1 MMKVLAVTGYKP
13 FEIGIF
19 KQDDKALVYIKKTI
33 EKRLISLI
41 DEGLEWV
48 LISGQLGAELWTAEV
63 AYMLREEYPE
73 LKVAVITPFY
83 DQEKKW
89 KEPNQELYEAVLAQ
103 ADYEA
108 SLTHRPYESP
118 LQFKQKNQFFIQK
131 SDALML
137 LYDPETEGSPKYM
150 LDAAEKRREKDGYP
164 IYFITMDDLRATVEE
179 EDSRYN
185 M

>member
-1 MMKVLAVTGYKP
+1 M
-13 FEIGIF
+13 
-19 KQDDKALVYIKKTI
+19 
-33 EKRLISLI
+33 
-41 DEGLEWV
+41 

-118 LQFKQKNQFFIQK
+118 LQFKQKINFLYRNLMRLCCCMIPRRKALQNICWMQQK
-131 SDALML
+131 N
-137 LYDPETEGSPKYM
+137 GVK
-150 LDAAEKRREKDGYP
+150 K
-164 IYFITMDDLRATVEE
+164 MDIL
-179 EDSRYN
+179 SISLQW
-185 M
+185 MI